1 MRPRSPGWRTAGP
14 QLIPALALSPHQP
27 SVGRWAQAA
36 TEASPFRQFPAPA
49 TEERRVEERL
59 ASLMVIRPDVWLRC
73 QAVSSMFDVLII
85 PNAIE
90 LDNVIT
96 RVADD
101 FNSMKLSVLLNKF
114 CYFLDFEIFYFDVTV
129 YHYVINIILSRN
141 LSSCS
146 PYHEIIHIFSIKR
159 FQTGFLRSSNLYF
172 L

>member
-1 MRPRSPGWRTAGP
+1 MSG
-14 QLIPALALSPHQP
+14 S
-27 SVGRWAQAA
+27 
-36 TEASPFRQFPAPA
+36 
-49 TEERRVEERL
+49 
-59 ASLMVIRPDVWLRC
+59 D
-73 QAVSSMFDVLII
+73 VSSMFDVPII
-85 PNAIE
+85 PIAIE

-129 YHYVINIILSRN
+129 YHYVINNILSRN

-159 FQTGFLRSSNLYF
+159 FQTGFLRSFNLYF